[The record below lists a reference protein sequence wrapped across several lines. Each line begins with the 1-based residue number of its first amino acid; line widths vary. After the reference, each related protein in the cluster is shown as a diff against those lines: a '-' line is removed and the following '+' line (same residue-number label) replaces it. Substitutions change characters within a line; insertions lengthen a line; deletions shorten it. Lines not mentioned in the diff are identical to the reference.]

1 SCELFAVE
9 NTSID
14 LCNTRRVRSLNKMTA
29 VIISFVLFLA
39 LLPFFRLLRTARR
52 SSKKLPPGSLGLPFI
67 GQSFGLLR
75 AMRANTGERWL
86 ARRVS
91 KYGPISKLSLFGSRA
106 VLLTGPAANKF
117 IFFSEALVP
126 QQPKSIT
133 GIIGRRNILE
143 LVGDDHRRVRGA
155 LAHFLK
161 PEVLKRY
168 VGMIDREVRHHLE
181 TNWVG
186 RRSVTVMP
194 LMKTLTFDII
204 CSLIIGLEK
213 GSLREA
219 LEEDFTDMLPGLWAV
234 PVNLPFTK
242 FHRSLRASQRAR
254 KVLASVIEK
263 KKAMLKQGRCSRDED
278 LISYM
283 LSLGGEDDAR
293 ELTEEEIL
301 DNLMLVMFAGYDT
314 SAALITFMIRH
325 LAGDPVNHAIVIHG
339 KQQINLN
346 DDDVFW
352 ASSITQMD
360 EHIFEDPNKFDP
372 TRFEKQAS
380 VPPCSFVAFGGGPRT
395 CPGNEFARM
404 ETLVMM
410 HYVATRFNWRL
421 CCEENGFS
429 RDPMPSPSQGLPVE
443 LELKSAKGTAPIK
456 NLGTTSSCPAGIYS
470 LAVAYSEGTEPL
482 KPFLGILRLP
492 YLLNFSFPY
501 TEELTYPLE
510 GPCRAHTT
518 PMKVFLQRANHYVT
532 VEVLV
537 TDKHEDQKR
546 PRAKSSRALLLG
558 ASRRTERLKPV
569 IPRPPLIPLNPTRSH
584 PPRTPQSIHEKVA

>member
-1 SCELFAVE
+1 MTRNWICLFLQQLSFPWTSESKAKSKNQVRPIPADSAAQSTSRVRTPTASSLYHKESCELFAV
-9 NTSID
+9 ID
-14 LCNTRRVRSLNKMTA
+14 LCDTERVRSLNKMTA
-29 VIISFVLFLA
+29 GIISFVLFLA

-143 LVGDDHRRVRGA
+143 LVGEDHRRVRGA

-161 PEVLKRY
+161 PEVLKQY
-168 VGMIDREVRHHLE
+168 VAMIDREVRHHLE

-194 LMKTLTFDII
+194 LMKTLTFGII
-204 CSLIIGLEK
+204 CSLVIGLEK

-219 LEEDFTDMLPGLWAV
+219 LEEAFTDMLPGMWAV
-234 PVNLPFTK
+234 PLNLPFTK
-242 FHRSLRASQRAR
+242 FRRSLRASRRAR
-254 KVLASVIEK
+254 KVLAGVIEK
-263 KKAMLKQGRCSRDED
+263 KKDMLKQGRCSRDED
-278 LISYM
+278 LITYM

-293 ELTEEEIL
+293 EMTEEEIL

-325 LAGDPVNHAIVIHG
+325 LADDPVNRTIVIHEQQEIAKG
-339 KQQINLN
+339 KASGEALTLSDLN
-346 DDDVFW
+346 KMKHTWCAAMEILRMIPPIFGNFRRALKDIEYEGYLIPKGLLVFW

-372 TRFEKQAS
+372 TRFEKQSS
-380 VPPCSFVAFGGGPRT
+380 VPPCSFVAFGGGPRM

-443 LELKSAKGTAPIK
+443 LELK
-456 NLGTTSSCPAGIYS
+456 
-470 LAVAYSEGTEPL
+470 
-482 KPFLGILRLP
+482 
-492 YLLNFSFPY
+492 
-501 TEELTYPLE
+501 
-510 GPCRAHTT
+510 
-518 PMKVFLQRANHYVT
+518 
-532 VEVLV
+532 
-537 TDKHEDQKR
+537 D
-546 PRAKSSRALLLG
+546 
-558 ASRRTERLKPV
+558 
-569 IPRPPLIPLNPTRSH
+569 
-584 PPRTPQSIHEKVA
+584 